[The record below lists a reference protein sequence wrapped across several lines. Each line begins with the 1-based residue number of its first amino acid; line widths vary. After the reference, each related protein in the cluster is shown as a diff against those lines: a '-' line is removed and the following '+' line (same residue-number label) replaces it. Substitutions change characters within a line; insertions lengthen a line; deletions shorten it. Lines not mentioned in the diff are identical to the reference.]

1 MTPTDQ
7 AIARTHSIAHQM
19 GARFSAP
26 AERVEVECDMSTK
39 RYARTMEE
47 AFGPYHRSAASW
59 VVVEDTD
66 PITASDWVMYLL
78 AALVILACVAGALKE
93 NFA

>member
-7 AIARTHSIAHQM
+7 AIAGTHRIAQQM

-26 AERVEVECDMSTK
+26 AERVEAECEMSTK

-47 AFGPYHRSAASW
+47 AFGAYHRSSQAWIVAESEDRTTAA
-59 VVVEDTD
+59 
-66 PITASDWVMYLL
+66 DWVMYLI